1 MILQGI
7 PGLSDCNG
15 LNVNYSRTILAT
27 NVGITENLIKA
38 KLWTVLKRLGLPSE
52 DEFELKQH
60 EHEHEH
66 MKYYCN

>member
-1 MILQGI
+1 ME
-7 PGLSDCNG
+7 
-15 LNVNYSRTILAT
+15 
-27 NVGITENLIKA
+27 ITENLIKA

-66 MKYYCN
+66 MKYSCN